1 MTTSYIR
8 SSEPKHD
15 FIFYALLLT
24 ITLLVCCSCSST
36 KQVTQVVEHVSKDT
50 VYLSTLQ
57 YDSIYIFES
66 HSSDYHPAIFEQD
79 ESFAQRSSLDA
90 RPKTDTV
97 FVKDVS
103 VEYRYKLLRDTT
115 RIIQRDSIPYEVTIT
130 EIREVA
136 RAPTLFDKICR
147 SSFILLSGAL
157 FVLLVKF
164 VFAIKKKI
172 HL

>member
-115 RIIQRDSIPYEVTIT
+115 RIIQLDSIPYEVTIIET
-130 EIREVA
+130 KEITR
-136 RAPTLFDKICR
+136 PLTPFDRLCR
-147 SSFILLSGAL
+147 TCFWVLSGTL
-157 FVLLVKF
+157 FVLSLKF
-164 VFAIKKKI
+164 VLRLK
-172 HL
+172 HLKR

>member
-1 MTTSYIR
+1 MTTSYLR

-24 ITLLVCCSCSST
+24 ISLLVCCSCSST

-97 FVKDVS
+97 FIKDVS

-115 RIIQRDSIPYEVTIT
+115 RIIQRDSIPYEVTIIET
-130 EIREVA
+130 NEITR
-136 RAPTLFDKICR
+136 PLTPFDRLCR
-147 SSFILLSGAL
+147 TCFWVLSGTL
-157 FVLLVKF
+157 FVLSLKF
-164 VFAIKKKI
+164 VLRLK
-172 HL
+172 HLKR